1 MLEKQRLFAES
12 ENRFALVKRNQSRIE
27 DSESTVFQVD
37 PGQPVLKMV
46 KKEYLENVE
55 TPTPPYYLLLKDK
68 LGVYLLTVYT
78 PLRISKRVTVT
89 PLADSFDEWGFG
101 DSLSIDDP
109 VWTIKSKYGTT
120 SETPITLVRR
130 YSTLKSRRDLEKEAE
145 DKMEKED
152 PSELDK
158 ELEGKH
164 GMSYNVLDKYEVEVS
179 MYTTSVERPM

>member
-1 MLEKQRLFAES
+1 M
-12 ENRFALVKRNQSRIE
+12 E
-27 DSESTVFQVD
+27 DSESTVVQLD
-37 PGQPVLKMV
+37 PEQPAYKMV

-68 LGVYLLTVYT
+68 LGVYLLTVHT
-78 PLRISKRVTVT
+78 PLRISKRVTIT

-109 VWTIKSKYGTT
+109 VWTTKSKYLKEVTT
-120 SETPITLVRR
+120 TETPGSFLRR
-130 YSTLKSRRDLEKEAE
+130 QSTLKSRRDLEKEAE
-145 DKMEKED
+145 DKKEKD
-152 PSELDK
+152 DLSISFILELDK

-164 GMSYNVLDKYEVEVS
+164 GMFYNVLDKYEVEVS